1 MKEIGSEFWQ
11 IESENLTK
19 KRDLKYFE
27 DLGID
32 VKYLMSGRTAIDYIL
47 KNIVDKKKIVYMP
60 NY

>member
-47 KNIVDKKKIVYMP
+47 KI
-60 NY
+60 